1 MSLIFKATQA
11 LEGKRARPDSLAQL
25 EACDLLWY
33 AALKEAAGPET
44 APEQPNDEALLQAS
58 ESELLPDDL
67 EHDLPEIGRSP
78 ARFPAPVSNSPA
90 HSTPVAASTPAG
102 AAEESPLELSSG
114 LKRVVAGLRAVLPFV
129 KHILPLFEGN
139 IGSSNTNLV
148 APAPQAPPA
157 AMLPPPEDLAPIQN
171 SLVAL
176 KTQHRELRARVVAQ
190 NATLNRCD
198 DRLKLVREAT
208 ERNTLEQKEL
218 IAGLKGASNKINIAA
233 VVALGL
239 MAATVVINIV
249 LYLHLLKAH
258 R

>member
-11 LEGKRARPDSLAQL
+11 LEGKRERLDSLAQL
-25 EACDLLWY
+25 EACDLLWH
-33 AALKEAAGPET
+33 AAMKEATGPET
-44 APEQPNDEALLQAS
+44 APEQPNDEALLPP
-58 ESELLPDDL
+58 EEELLPHAV
-67 EHDLPEIGRSP
+67 EHDLHEIDRSS

-90 HSTPVAASTPAG
+90 HSMPVAAG
-102 AAEESPLELSSG
+102 AAEESPLELSAG

-139 IGSSNTNLV
+139 IGSSVTSLV

-157 AMLPPPEDLAPIQN
+157 VMLPPPEDLAPIQN
-171 SLVAL
+171 SLVTL
-176 KTQHRELRARVVAQ
+176 RTQHRELRARVVAQ

-218 IAGLKGASNKINIAA
+218 IAGLKGASNKINIVA

-239 MAATVVINIV
+239 VAATVVINIV
-249 LYLHLLKAH
+249 LYLHLLKVH